1 VRSDLVTKALLAV
14 VAALLMLNLLKSSGT
29 PAKADPPEGPVGT
42 YQIASY
48 TMPPTDTRP
57 NYLRGY
63 FLLDTRT
70 GKVEVKEEKVW

>member
-1 VRSDLVTKALLAV
+1 VKSDLVTKALLAV
-14 VAALLMLNLLKSSGT
+14 VAALLMFNLLKGSGM
-29 PAKADPPEGPVGT
+29 PAQAEPPEGPVGA
-42 YQIASY
+42 YQISAY

-63 FLLDTRT
+63 LLLDTRT